1 MFVDR
6 DGVINELVRDPDSGQ
21 CESPLE
27 PQAVRLIPGATGAL
41 RSLRDAGFVLVCVT
55 NQPAAAKAKTSLAEL
70 ERVQARVR
78 ELLSAEGVELDAW
91 KMCPHHPQ
99 GTVPGLARA
108 CDCRKPAP
116 GMLLEAAREHDLDLA
131 ASWIVG
137 DTDADVLAGAA
148 AGCRTVLV
156 EHPGS
161 AHKRVGSAR
170 PWLRARDLADGAA
183 QLLASHWSDHA
194 ERAGKPAGDRPAG

>member
-1 MFVDR
+1 
-6 DGVINELVRDPDSGQ
+6 VINELVRDPESGQ
-21 CESPLE
+21 FESPLQLQE
-27 PQAVRLIPGATGAL
+27 VRLIAGAADSL

-55 NQPAAAKAKTSLAEL
+55 NQPSAAKAKMSLAEL
-70 ERVQARVR
+70 ERVQGRVR
-78 ELLSAEGVELDAW
+78 ELLGAEGVELDAW

-99 GTVPGLARA
+99 GTVSGLARA

-116 GMLLEAAREHDLDLA
+116 GMLLEAARDLDLDLQ
-131 ASWIVG
+131 ASWIIG

-148 AGCRTVLV
+148 AGCRTVLI

-170 PWLRARDLADGAA
+170 PCLRARHLADAAA
-183 QLLASHWSDHA
+183 QLLAFHRSEHA
-194 ERAGKPAGDRPAG
+194 GRPGNPARDRPAG